1 MYFRSREW
9 GGASTSYFRSTACTL
24 LELLGPNDG
33 GFCALATCPAL
44 LLPVIAVR
52 SLLWVF
58 GAGCSVCQLASG
70 QSILNFH
77 VYVSDTGSKSD
88 NIFST
93 KKNIVLD
100 IDILRNV
107 DIVEN
112 IDQAVLW
119 KSWSNLE
126 GFLKIIKHV
135 HPETLPIHCIA
146 KLDLKGASATRNR

>member
-1 MYFRSREW
+1 MIIIANYQTWKQSTMTFQLKKQPYTLEAGR

-24 LELLGPNDG
+24 LELWGPNDG

-77 VYVSDTGSKSD
+77 VYVLETGTKSD
-88 NIFST
+88 NITST
-93 KKNIVLD
+93 QKKASRSMLTSFAM
-100 IDILRNV
+100 LTLLKMLTKLCC
-107 DIVEN
+107 EN
-112 IDQAVLW
+112 PGAIW
-119 KSWSNLE
+119 KD
-126 GFLKIIKHV
+126 F
-135 HPETLPIHCIA
+135 
-146 KLDLKGASATRNR
+146 